1 MVTPMTPLN
10 IGDEEIGE
18 PFEWDGH
25 SPINGE
31 PVTRTVKFHQWLYIF
46 TATSVY
52 RAPLKPAA
60 PDQEIA

>member
-52 RAPLKPAA
+52 RAPLKP
-60 PDQEIA
+60 